1 MMLATDDTIVAPAGP
16 AVPPGRIARSIIRI
30 AGPEAISAVGR
41 LCGGDLPRR
50 RGVIPCRLALS
61 DLPDLDAVLYVFV
74 APHSYTGDD
83 LVEIHLV
90 AAACVIEHLVAYL
103 TRVFRLA
110 QPGEFTRR
118 AFFNGRMDLAQ
129 AEAVAQIVTAS
140 NHLQLAAAEN
150 LYAGR
155 LGRTVGAIRG
165 DVLDLLARI
174 EADLDFADE
183 EIDPLDPGWAVEQ
196 LDRIHARLTQLRRGS
211 LHYEGLIDLP
221 AVGLAGAP
229 NAGKST
235 LLNRLLGAERSIVS
249 AHPATT
255 RDVLSGVLE
264 LTHLRC
270 ALFDCAGLAFGAE
283 PEGPLDTLARQAAR
297 QALAAAE
304 LVIFCVDASKPTVEE
319 DRAIRAQLPPRRV
332 LYAATQC
339 DRLDRAEQSQRL
351 ADLGRLF
358 DADFLP
364 VSAHTGAGLD
374 ELRRRLEECLAS
386 PAATDGHDRVTVNQ
400 RHRRCVEDAG
410 RALEQAR
417 GPLLEGRGE
426 LAAVHLREAAETLA
440 RVESEPLDELVL
452 DRIFARFCVGK

>member
-1 MMLATDDTIVAPAGP
+1 MEV
-16 AVPPGRIARSIIRI
+16 
-30 AGPEAISAVGR
+30 
-41 LCGGDLPRR
+41 PRR